1 MIKKNITIKDI
12 ARLAGVSS
20 GTVDRVLHNRGRVAE
35 DSMIKVMKV
44 LGEFD
49 YKPNLMARSLASNN
63 KYRIAALIP
72 DPALDPYWE
81 GSNEGI
87 LQAQT
92 EWAHYGITIEHYL
105 FDLYNKDSFK
115 DKAQDA
121 LLTKP
126 DGIVT
131 APIFYDEALR
141 LFDQLDKCNIPY
153 VLFNTNIPE
162 AKSVSFI
169 GQDLF
174 HSGQLGAELM
184 YLGQHLG
191 GKLAVL
197 HIDED
202 VHNSLHLVEKER
214 GFREYFKSKNKIT
227 FEINEFSL
235 NPKDPTFNEQF
246 NCLLNDSQLRGIF
259 VSTSKGTSVVAALL
273 EKYGKK
279 DIRLI
284 GYDLLD
290 DSLKYLRSGTIDF
303 LINQNPKRQAS
314 LSISHLVN
322 HIMFKKKAPDLDLF
336 PLEIIT
342 QQNLESYL
350 ASEIH

>member
-1 MIKKNITIKDI
+1 
-12 ARLAGVSS
+12 
-20 GTVDRVLHNRGRVAE
+20 
-35 DSMIKVMKV
+35 
-44 LGEFD
+44 
-49 YKPNLMARSLASNN
+49 
-63 KYRIAALIP
+63 
-72 DPALDPYWE
+72 
-81 GSNEGI
+81 
-87 LQAQT
+87 
-92 EWAHYGITIEHYL
+92 
-105 FDLYNKDSFK
+105 
-115 DKAQDA
+115 
-121 LLTKP
+121 
-126 DGIVT
+126 
-131 APIFYDEALR
+131 
-141 LFDQLDKCNIPY
+141 
-153 VLFNTNIPE
+153 
-162 AKSVSFI
+162 
-169 GQDLF
+169 
-174 HSGQLGAELM
+174 M